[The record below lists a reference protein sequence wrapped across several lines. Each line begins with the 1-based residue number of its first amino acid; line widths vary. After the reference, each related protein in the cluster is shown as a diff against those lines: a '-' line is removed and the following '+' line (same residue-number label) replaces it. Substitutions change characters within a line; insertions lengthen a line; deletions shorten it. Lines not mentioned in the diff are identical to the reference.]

1 MSTRQ
6 ENKDRGPKTEGN
18 TQKARDREEQE
29 TEGNM
34 QNGKGRGAETEA
46 AFFISGCAR
55 RVAMA
60 FRKTDE
66 HKTREQRPKSNKQRP
81 KANNERP
88 TTNDQT
94 KRTTDERPM
103 AKGQR
108 RKTKD
113 QRPRANEQRCG
124 PRSVLSEHLL
134 RPPCKHGRIVNK
146 TLKIG
151 RIVEE

>member
-29 TEGNM
+29 TECNM

-46 AFFISGCAR
+46 AFFISGRAR

-66 HKTREQRPKSNKQRP
+66 HKTREQIPRTNDRGQHADGQKQRRTRGRGQH
-81 KANNERP
+81 AEW
-88 TTNDQT
+88 
-94 KRTTDERPM
+94 KRHVGRDRSSIFH
-103 AKGQR
+103 KWV
-108 RKTKD
+108 
-113 QRPRANEQRCG
+113 RAAGGNG
-124 PRSVLSEHLL
+124 LSED
-134 RPPCKHGRIVNK
+134 R
-146 TLKIG
+146 
-151 RIVEE
+151 